1 MPRPRLAAER
11 ARSVWIEKQAAETG
25 TRELRGRQARPC
37 LRRRHPAL
45 QRGRAAGAQVSNG
58 VPTGPPSPA
67 APAPAAAPAAPQQ
80 TQGPPKAP
88 APANPNQAGT
98 PAGATPAAN
107 LAKAK
112 PEPAVPALKANLGE
126 FAGKTVENI
135 QYEGV
140 DFDKSDKLLSELSQK
155 AGQPLDPDKVRQTTR
170 RLFQT
175 GRYRNIA
182 VRVEPAGSNGLTLI
196 FSGIARYY
204 VGRVQINGIQEDRL
218 TSLVEYGTQLNPGT
232 AYTNSLV
239 TTATGLVKQV
249 LAQAGYYEPTIA
261 VKTDRDDAGQQVN
274 VTYTIDVGKQ
284 ARVGAVTLIGKDP
297 GITEAEF
304 RKKGKLKPKTRVGR
318 ETTSTA
324 LGNMR
329 TFFQKKDRLE
339 AVVTLQ
345 KSTYDPATKTVNY
358 AFNVDQGP
366 IVLVKTEGYKFSKS
380 RLHLLVPVYEEG
392 AVDVD
397 LLNEGSFNIHDF
409 LQQEGY
415 FDAKVNVAQVGKGQV
430 ATDTAKPDTFTISQP
445 GGAVPRTTLPPPPPP
460 APNEFKP
467 INGTETVL
475 YTIDKGEKHKV
486 QSVRVVGSKYF
497 SAELLEEGLS
507 VKKGDA
513 YQRSGRYSAQ
523 LVIGDK
529 NKIQSLYRANGF
541 NDAKVTSDV
550 KDAETGKNGKQ
561 AKVGEISVVYTVVEG
576 AQQQFGAVSITGAD
590 PARIAKLTPLLQATP
605 GQPFSL
611 VTLSGDRDE
620 LRSYYVS
627 NGFDQ
632 ARVEV
637 AQVIDKA
644 NPTRTDVAFNI
655 TEGEQVFIGKV
666 LESGVEHTRQALV
679 NAQTEVAAGQPLDQS
694 ALLNTQR
701 KLYDLALF
709 NEVVAAVQN
718 PTGDAE
724 LKNVLLQITEAK
736 RWDVTY
742 GFGFRGP
749 DRHPHLHHLHPAGHH
764 QGPGRPGRRQPPRHA
779 RHQPHQPFRHPGF
792 ACAPHHV
799 RSARKG
805 SHPHLYQ
812 PAPVRLGQV
821 LAANLRRLFQRAGHH
836 HLQVL
841 HAPAATCASPTRPP
855 AKTPSSITSSTA
867 ASRSTPTRSPSPPT
881 SSPSCLS
888 PCGSQAPASPGSTT
902 PARPR
907 RSTPS
912 RASTPACSSSSPPPR

>member
-1 MPRPRLAAER
+1 MFGLRDRQLRRALGPAAKSPGARACVAGGLLFSALAA
-11 ARSVWIEKQAAETG
+11 AGQVSSGVPQGANAGAVSATNPSAQGAQAPTAPQGQVPQAATG
-25 TRELRGRQARPC
+25 T
-37 LRRRHPAL
+37 
-45 QRGRAAGAQVSNG
+45 
-58 VPTGPPSPA
+58 
-67 APAPAAAPAAPQQ
+67 
-80 TQGPPKAP
+80 
-88 APANPNQAGT
+88 APANATGT
-98 PAGATPAAN
+98 PAGASSQAN

-112 PEPAVPALKANLGE
+112 PEPTVPPLAANLNQY
-126 FAGKTVENI
+126 AGRTVENI

-140 DFDKSDKLLSELSQK
+140 DFDKSDKLLSELSQR
-155 AGQPLDPDKVRQTTR
+155 AGEPFDPEKVRQTTR

-182 VRVEPAGSNGLTLI
+182 VRVEPAGTNGVTLI
-196 FSGIARYY
+196 FAGIARYY
-204 VGRVQINGIQEDRL
+204 VGRVQINGLQEDRL

-232 AYTNSLV
+232 AFTNSLV

-274 VTYTIDVGKQ
+274 VTYTIDVGRQ
-284 ARVGAVTLIGKDP
+284 ARVGTVTLVGKDP
-297 GITEAEF
+297 GITEKEF

-339 AVVTLQ
+339 ATVTLQ
-345 KSTYDPATKTVNY
+345 KSTYDPVAKTVNY
-358 AFNVDQGP
+358 AFNVEQGP
-366 IVLVKTEGYKFSKS
+366 IVLVKTEGAKFSKS

-392 AVDVD
+392 AVDID
-397 LLNEGSFNIHDF
+397 LLNEGRFNIHDY

-415 FDAKVNVAQVGKGQV
+415 FDATVNVAQVGKGQ
-430 ATDTAKPDTFTISQP
+430 AAPDEKQPETFTVTQP

-475 YTIDKGEKHKV
+475 YTINKGEKHKV
-486 QSVRVVGSKYF
+486 VNVRVLGSKYF
-497 SAELLEEGLS
+497 SADLLEEGLA

-523 LVIGDK
+523 LVIQDG

-541 NDAKVTSDV
+541 NDAKVTSSV
-550 KDAETGKNGKQ
+550 KDAETGKNGKP
-561 AKVGEISVVYTVVEG
+561 AKVGEISVTYTVVEG
-576 AQQQFGAVSITGAD
+576 AQQQFGKVDVTGAD
-590 PARIAKLTPLLQATP
+590 PARLARLTPLLQATP

-637 AQVIDKA
+637 TQVIDK
-644 NPTRTDVAFNI
+644 TDKTKTNVAYSI

-666 LESGVEHTRQALV
+666 LESGVEHTRHALV
-679 NAQTEVAAGQPLDQS
+679 DAQTEVAPGQPLDQS

-742 GFGFRGP
+742 GFGFEAQTGTPTCTTCTQQGTTKAQEGQAGVSPRVTLDISRINLFGTQ
-749 DRHPHLHHLHPAGHH
+749 DSLALHTTYGLLEKVATLT
-764 QGPGRPGRRQPPRHA
+764 
-779 RHQPHQPFRHPGF
+779 FTN
-792 ACAPHHV
+792 
-799 RSARKG
+799 
-805 SHPHLYQ
+805 PHLYGSAKFSLQ
-812 PAPVRLGQV
+812 TSGGYSNVQDITTFKSSTL
-821 LAANLRRLFQRAGHH
+821 QR
-836 HLQVL
+836 
-841 HAPAATCASPTRPP
+841 TCASPTRPP
-855 AKTPSSITSSTA
+855 AKTPLSTISSTA
-867 ASRSTPTRSPSPPT
+867 VSRSTPTRSPSPPT
-881 SSPSCLS
+881 
-888 PCGSQAPASPGSTT
+888 
-902 PARPR
+902 
-907 RSTPS
+907 
-912 RASTPACSSSSPPPR
+912 